1 MDIACAGVGHDS
13 VDKFACNYLAFY
25 SCFSELREGFANII
39 SIVACIGSEK
49 FFDTRRYSVEIKSVN
64 SRFCDVNIRMPK
76 VFNFAD
82 AKIRKLISDTLI
94 RGKVDVFIS
103 FDDNTE
109 GSSEVAVNT
118 SLVKAYSDAAAKI
131 ADVSGRPD
139 DLGVARLAS
148 YPDVLQVSQASVD
161 EDMLGAELAETV
173 AEALDAMKAMRKR
186 EGDALAENILGKI
199 GTLAGI
205 RDEIEERSPAV
216 IEGYRAKLAARVD
229 ELLTSEQKEFYDE
242 SRLAA
247 EVAVFADKC
256 AVDEELTRLKSHFA
270 QAHKILAGDG
280 ACGKQMDFLVQEIN
294 REVNTTGSKA
304 NDIEITS
311 RVLTMKNLVEEIRE
325 QIQNL
330 V

>member
-1 MDIACAGVGHDS
+1 MPYSMTGFGRAE
-13 VDKFACNYLAFY
+13 KTFA
-25 SCFSELREGFANII
+25 
-39 SIVACIGSEK
+39 
-49 FFDTRRYSVEIKSVN
+49 TRKYSVELKSVN
-64 SRFCDVNIRMPK
+64 SRYCDLNIRMPRL
-76 VFNFAD
+76 FNFAD
-82 AKIRKLISDTLI
+82 AAVRKQITDSLT
-94 RGKVDVFIS
+94 RGKVDVFINYQDTAS
-103 FDDNTE
+103 ESETVTVNE
-109 GSSEVAVNT
+109 G
-118 SLVKAYSDAAAKI
+118 LVKAYSDAAAKI

-148 YPDVLQVSQASVD
+148 YPDVLQVSQTSVD
-161 EDMLGAELAETV
+161 EDMLGAELAQTV

-294 REVNTTGSKA
+294 REVNTCGSKA
-304 NDIEITS
+304 NDIEITN
-311 RVLTMKNLVEEIRE
+311 RVLAMKNTVEEIRE

>member
-1 MDIACAGVGHDS
+1 MDRLFLSKETKMPYSMTGFGRAEKI
-13 VDKFACNYLAFY
+13 FA
-25 SCFSELREGFANII
+25 
-39 SIVACIGSEK
+39 
-49 FFDTRRYSVEIKSVN
+49 TRKYSVELKSVN
-64 SRFCDVNIRMPK
+64 SRYCDLNIRMPRL
-76 VFNFAD
+76 FNFAD
-82 AKIRKLISDTLI
+82 AAVRKQITDSLT
-94 RGKVDVFIS
+94 RGKVDVFINYQDTAS
-103 FDDNTE
+103 ESETVTVNE
-109 GSSEVAVNT
+109 G
-118 SLVKAYSDAAAKI
+118 LVKAYSDAAAKI

-148 YPDVLQVSQASVD
+148 YPDVLQVSQTSVD

-199 GTLAGI
+199 GTLSGI

-294 REVNTTGSKA
+294 REVNTCGSKA
-304 NDIEITS
+304 NDIEITN
-311 RVLTMKNLVEEIRE
+311 RVLAMKNTVEEIRE

>member
-1 MDIACAGVGHDS
+1 MDRLFLSKETKMPYSMTGFGRAE
-13 VDKFACNYLAFY
+13 KTFA
-25 SCFSELREGFANII
+25 
-39 SIVACIGSEK
+39 
-49 FFDTRRYSVEIKSVN
+49 TRKYSVELKSVN
-64 SRFCDVNIRMPK
+64 SRYCDLNIRMPRL
-76 VFNFAD
+76 FNFAD
-82 AKIRKLISDTLI
+82 AAVRKQITDSLT
-94 RGKVDVFIS
+94 RGKVDVFINYQDTAS
-103 FDDNTE
+103 ESETVTVNE
-109 GSSEVAVNT
+109 G
-118 SLVKAYSDAAAKI
+118 LVKAYSDAAAKI

-148 YPDVLQVSQASVD
+148 YPDVLQVSQTSVD
-161 EDMLGAELAETV
+161 EDMLGAELAQTV

-294 REVNTTGSKA
+294 REVNTCGSKA
-304 NDIEITS
+304 NDIEITN
-311 RVLTMKNLVEEIRE
+311 RVLAMKNTVEEIRE